1 MKIAVLSDI
10 HSNLMALNFAIDD
23 LKKENIDT
31 ICFLGDYVTDG
42 ENDNEILGI
51 VKNISNYAILGNRE
65 KYILDYS
72 PLRKDYNNYKTIYTT
87 YNNLSNESLKYIKSL
102 KEYHIIKVKS
112 FNILMIHGNQYYS
125 DIDNIEKV
133 FDKIIDD
140 FNFDI
145 CLFGHS
151 HKYLYKKYKNKLFIN
166 PGSIGQP
173 SDYPSYKYCIIEIT
187 DKVNVILKEFN
198 VKESFDK
205 LVNNYKKTKYYKDNY
220 VWANLI
226 LYIIRD
232 GIDYCSLFLAEFNNK
247 IKDLGELT
255 AYDFNKI
262 WDETYDNF
270 KKEYNLDFI
279 EHKHLKS
286 Y

>member
-1 MKIAVLSDI
+1 MRLAVISDI

-23 LKKENIDT
+23 LKKENIDK

-42 ENDNEILGI
+42 ANDNEVLEL
-51 VKNISNYAILGNRE
+51 VKNISDYAIFGNRE

-72 PLRKDYNNYKTIYTT
+72 PLRKNYNNYKTIYTT
-87 YNNLSNESLKYIKSL
+87 YNNLSNENLKYIKSL
-102 KEYHIIKVKS
+102 KEYYIIKLRN
-112 FNILMIHGNQYYS
+112 FTILMIHGNQYYS
-125 DIDNIEKV
+125 NIDNMKEA

-140 FNFDI
+140 FDFDI

-151 HKYLYKKYKNKLFIN
+151 HMYLYKKYKNKLFIN
-166 PGSIGQP
+166 PGSIGQ
-173 SDYPSYKYCIIEIT
+173 SCDYPSYKYCIIEIT

-198 VKESFDK
+198 VKESFNK

-232 GIDYCSLFLAEFNNK
+232 GIDYCSLFLEEFNNK
-247 IKDLGELT
+247 IKDLEELNT
-255 AYDFNKI
+255 ESFNKI
-262 WDETYDNF
+262 WNKTYEDF
-270 KKEYNLDFI
+270 KSTYNLEEI
-279 EHKHLKS
+279 
-286 Y
+286 